1 MANKESDGNEERQLA
16 ARAVSPTPNKQASGE
31 ADQAGMKSATPTKRA
46 SKRARR
52 KAGKSSA
59 STGPAIALK
68 AKFPRHSIE
77 KALRIP
83 RAILDQN
90 AGKECSEK
98 DAAGF
103 VGLGSPAG
111 PFSLEISSAIKF
123 GLLERPGA
131 KRLQLTDLARKILR
145 PQNDEEELQGLRQ
158 AVLRAP
164 DISEVYNHYRG
175 ENLPD
180 TQFFDNA
187 LVDTFKIPQEK
198 LTEFKEIFFET
209 LKKAKL
215 VEEREGKYRLL
226 DVSKDA
232 ESVGAPSE
240 TLKKLEKS
248 VTVGA
253 SDTCFVVMPF
263 APPHGSYYLQVY
275 EPAIKKAGL
284 KPVRAD
290 SEIFGAGK
298 IIDQIWTGINAAKVL
313 VAELT
318 TKNPNVFYEL
328 GLAHALKKPV
338 VLVSSNDKDVPFDL
352 QHIRV
357 IYYDVTD
364 PFWGN
369 KLLDKVAENILSAIK
384 NPEEAIFKATAP
396 VKS

>member
-1 MANKESDGNEERQLA
+1 MANKESDGNEEGQLP
-16 ARAVSPTPNKQASGE
+16 ARAGSTTTEKQASGE
-31 ADQAGMKSATPTKRA
+31 TDQSGTQRPIPTKRA
-46 SKRARR
+46 SRKRARR
-52 KAGKSSA
+52 KARKSSD
-59 STGPAIALK
+59 STGTAITLK

-83 RAILDQN
+83 RAILDQKC
-90 AGKECSEK
+90 GRECSEK

-131 KRLQLTDLARKILR
+131 KRLRLTDLARKILR
-145 PQNDEEELQGLRQ
+145 PQNEEEELQGIRQ

-215 VEEREGKYRLL
+215 VEEREGRYRLL

-232 ESVGAPSE
+232 ESVGVPSE
-240 TLKKLEKS
+240 ELLKNS
-248 VTVGA
+248 
-253 SDTCFVVMPF
+253 
-263 APPHGSYYLQVY
+263 
-275 EPAIKKAGL
+275 
-284 KPVRAD
+284 R
-290 SEIFGAGK
+290 
-298 IIDQIWTGINAAKVL
+298 
-313 VAELT
+313 
-318 TKNPNVFYEL
+318 
-328 GLAHALKKPV
+328 
-338 VLVSSNDKDVPFDL
+338 SNYGECK
-352 QHIRV
+352 
-357 IYYDVTD
+357 
-364 PFWGN
+364 
-369 KLLDKVAENILSAIK
+369 
-384 NPEEAIFKATAP
+384 
-396 VKS
+396 